1 MRNDGTFFKD
11 HLVHKILEKSGYE
24 RVGNEWFRCNPR
36 ELKAAIIAAK
46 NKESLDPE
54 REHNFSLRPEQ
65 REAVDITS
73 KYFKSYKATEKKTPH
88 FLWNCKMRFGK
99 TFSAYKLAQEMDW
112 KRVLV
117 LTFKPAV
124 EDSWKEDLLTHIDF
138 KDWQFIQGKTETN
151 QDVSEDKPY
160 VVLQF

>member
-1 MRNDGTFFKD
+1 M
-11 HLVHKILEKSGYE
+11 EKSGYE
-24 RVGNEWFRCNPR
+24 RVGNEWFRCNPG

-46 NKESLDPE
+46 NKESMNPE

-65 REAVDITS
+65 KEAVDITS

-99 TFSAYKLAQEMDW
+99 TFSAYKLAQDMQW
-112 KRVLV
+112 GKVLI

-124 EDSWKEDLLTHIDF
+124 ENSWKEDIESHIDF
-138 KDWQFIQGKTETN
+138 KMEKIEEIEEIFKQIDKTEKN
-151 QDVSEDKPY
+151 IEFIVKDEII
-160 VVLQF
+160 F